1 MKRNHFYEKALY
13 RAANGAILACIGLF
27 TPFFGISIVS
37 WKNILVLFVV
47 LALLVGVSLLPARGK
62 VLCLLFAV
70 ICLGVPVTIMGLSKS
85 YVFLQAYYQWCAG
98 HGGEQEQWLEGFR
111 LVQTMVITAAVFPV
125 QILTEKLKALKY
137 ILAFVLA
144 DSMLFCLLAKISM
157 THMGVVFM
165 LLYIVVVYVE
175 WLQEHW
181 KKSRSGSL
189 EAQILWLS
197 PFLAIYL
204 LLMSVMPAPENPY
217 DWKWAKT
224 VYNQVKES
232 FLTMS
237 FHLFSGSHEDFNTSL
252 SGFSDDGELNE
263 GVRDDD
269 RKVMHIQAQRDLWT
283 NVYLIGRIYD
293 TFDGRQWQQEYQDGE
308 EERFIDTLETLY
320 AVRSLDDEYFG
331 DYLRETQISI
341 RYDLFNTGYVFAPL
355 KARSIVGRE
364 TVLNYSFE
372 GGDLLFDEQKG
383 YGTEY
388 NVVYYQLNMGE
399 DLFGQLLEAHKGPDG
414 ALWETVAGEYAR
426 QTGRR
431 ITLETAKAHR
441 QLIYENYLDQITL
454 SEEVENYLAE
464 ITRDAD
470 TDLAKLQ
477 AIEKELSSYIYT
489 RTPGKL
495 PEKVADA
502 GGFLDYFLLESR
514 QGYCTY
520 FATAFVLLARAEG
533 FPARYVQ
540 GFCVPMRGSRE
551 ITVLSSMAHAWPE
564 VYVEDFGWI
573 PFEPTPGYG
582 QLRYTPWGVS
592 VRDSLSFDE
601 SEEGWFVIDAEDVPV
616 SPEGELGADE
626 EVVDQE
632 SEDEPGFVRV
642 LRVLVIFV
650 PVILTGFALVLT
662 VDNLIGMYRYRKMN
676 PTEKLKVEVRKN
688 LRILSWL
695 GLKREEQETIQELR
709 ERGMLMPEM
718 PSLRF
723 LEDYENVVY
732 GGKTV
737 GEEILEGVKKER
749 EQLWILLR
757 KEKKTAYILCR
768 IRMFLMK
775 YCQT

>member
-62 VLCLLFAV
+62 ILCLLFAV
-70 ICLGVPVTIMGLSKS
+70 ICLGVPAVIMGVSTS
-85 YVFLQAYYQWCAG
+85 YAFLQAYFQWCAG

-111 LVQTMVITAAVFPV
+111 FMHTMVITAVVFPV
-125 QILTEKLKALKY
+125 QILTEKFKAVKF

-175 WLQEHW
+175 WLQTHW
-181 KKSRSGSL
+181 KKSRSSSL

-197 PFLAIYL
+197 PFFIIYL

-217 DWKWAKT
+217 DWRWAKT
-224 VYNQVKES
+224 VFDQVKES

-237 FHLFSGSHEDFNTSL
+237 FHLFSGSHEDFSTSL

-263 GVRDDD
+263 GVREDD
-269 RKVMHIQAQRDLWT
+269 REVMHIQAQRDLWT
-283 NVYLIGRIYD
+283 NVYLIGKVYD
-293 TFDGRQWQQEYQDGE
+293 TFDGKQWQQEYQDGE
-308 EERFIDTLETLY
+308 EDRFIDTLETLY
-320 AVRSLDDEYFG
+320 TVRSLDDEYFG
-331 DYLRETQISI
+331 DYLREMQISI

-355 KARSIVGRE
+355 KARSIVGSE

-372 GGDLLFDEQKG
+372 GGDLLFEEQKG

-388 NVVYYQLNMGE
+388 SVVYYQLNMGE
-399 DLFGQLLEAHKGPDG
+399 GLFGQLLEAHKEPDEV
-414 ALWETVAGEYAR
+414 LWETVAGEYAR

-431 ITLETAKAHR
+431 ITLEMAKAHK
-441 QLIYENYLDQITL
+441 QLLYENYLDQVIL

-464 ITRDAD
+464 IAGDAN
-470 TDLAKLQ
+470 TDLERLQ
-477 AIEKELSSYIYT
+477 AIERELSSYIYT
-489 RTPGKL
+489 TTPGKL
-495 PEKVADA
+495 PDKVTNAS
-502 GGFLDYFLLESR
+502 GFLDYFLLESR

-551 ITVLSSMAHAWPE
+551 ATVLSSMAHSWPE
-564 VYVEDFGWI
+564 VYVENFGWI

-592 VRDSLSFDE
+592 VRDSLFFDE
-601 SEEGWFVIDAEDVPV
+601 SEEGWGVIEPEGVLV
-616 SPEGELGADE
+616 SPEGEPKMGEAHA
-626 EVVDQE
+626 DQE
-632 SEDEPGFVRV
+632 SEDESGFKRM

-650 PVILTGFALVLT
+650 PAILAVFALVIAI
-662 VDNLIGMYRYRKMN
+662 DNLIGIFRYRQMN
-676 PTEKLKVEVRKN
+676 PAEKLKVEVRKN
-688 LRILSWL
+688 LLILSWL
-695 GLKREEQETIQELR
+695 GLKREEQETLQELR
-709 ERGMLMPEM
+709 ERGMLMPKLS
-718 PSLRF
+718 SLHF

-737 GEEILEGVKKER
+737 GKEMLEDVKKER
-749 EQLWILLR
+749 EQLWILI
-757 KEKKTAYILCR
+757 KNEKKMAYFLYR
-768 IRMFLMK
+768 MRMFLMR
-775 YCQT
+775 YR